1 MNKEQVLKILN
12 EVFCQIFD
20 DEELVIDESTT
31 AADIEDWDSLE
42 HINLIVACEKKFSI
56 KFDISEIGK
65 MKNVGDMVAMIVK
78 KSEIDVNEL

>member
-78 KSEIDVNEL
+78 KSEIDANEL

>member
-1 MNKEQVLKILN
+1 MTKEQVLKILN